1 MMILHPETKVSKAPF
16 KGGGECKNDFSLFR
30 TKKEKTEKSVRY
42 KNFLC
47 GQRIFS
53 EILARARQI
62 ARENPQKTVFFITK
76 SYPPPFFF
84 F

>member
-1 MMILHPETKVSKAPF
+1 VGGGGEKPKRDFFLFGKKKNIYPETKVSKTPLW
-16 KGGGECKNDFSLFR
+16 GEVKSKSDFFLFR

-53 EILARARQI
+53 EILARAR
-62 ARENPQKTVFFITK
+62 AK
-76 SYPPPFFF
+76 
-84 F
+84 